1 MLVDFPSFSIFW
13 NNLCKNTDNSLLQN
27 LAELAYKTSCASE
40 KQKLK
45 NKTCF
50 PFGPEVPPLSGDF
63 LGEMNQ
69 HKYLKPSA
77 RGAKGTDSNSSQL

>member
-45 NKTCF
+45 TKH
-50 PFGPEVPPLSGDF
+50 VSLSAQRF
-63 LGEMNQ
+63 HLSQ
-69 HKYLKPSA
+69 
-77 RGAKGTDSNSSQL
+77 GTSWGK

>member
-13 NNLCKNTDNSLLQN
+13 NNLCKSTDNSLLQN
-27 LAELAYKTSCASE
+27 LAELACKTSRVSK

-45 NKTCF
+45 TKRF
-50 PFGPEVPPLSGDF
+50 PFAAEVPPLSGDF
-63 LGEMNQ
+63 SGEMNQ